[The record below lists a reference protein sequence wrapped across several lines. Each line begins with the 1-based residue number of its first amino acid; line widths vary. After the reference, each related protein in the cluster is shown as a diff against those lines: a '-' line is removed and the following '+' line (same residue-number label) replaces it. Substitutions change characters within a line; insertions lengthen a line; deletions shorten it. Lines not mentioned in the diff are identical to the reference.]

1 MDKKK
6 VFLTTALLSGAI
18 VACGLPY
25 GKIDC
30 SMQEIQTQR
39 MEGELLICVISDLHC
54 RMFGRNQKRIVTR
67 VRAFHPDLIVIPG
80 DLFDYE
86 RNYDYAFEL
95 IRQLHEYPIFFV
107 SGNHEIYLK
116 QDIESLRIQ
125 LKNLGVHVLEDT
137 GTVFTKGS
145 SQIEL
150 FGLTDHGRK
159 AVMQGSDIGRL
170 YHHDGFRVLLNHR
183 PELEEMFKDAD
194 VDLTIS
200 GHAHGGQW
208 RIPYI
213 NQGIYAPGQGLL
225 PQYTEGMHI
234 FGRNHLYISRGLA
247 SGSPLIPRL
256 YNNPEIG
263 FIRIKGK

>member
-6 VFLTTALLSGAI
+6 VFLTTALLGGAI

-25 GKIDC
+25 GRIDC
-30 SMQEIQTQR
+30 GVQEIQTER
-39 MEGELLICVISDLHC
+39 MEGELLVCVLSDLHC
-54 RMFGRNQKRIVTR
+54 RKFGKNQNRIVSR
-67 VRAFHPDLIVIPG
+67 VKAFHPDLVVIPG

-86 RNYDYAFEL
+86 RNYDFAFEL
-95 IRQLHEYPIFFV
+95 IRQLREYPIFFV

-116 QDIESLRIQ
+116 QDIEYLRTQ

-137 GTVFTKGS
+137 GTVFVKGS
-145 SQIEL
+145 SRFEL
-150 FGLTDHGRK
+150 FGLSDHGRR
-159 AVMQGSDIGRL
+159 AVMHGSDVKRF
-170 YHHDGFRVLLNHR
+170 YQTDGFRILLCHR
-183 PELEEMFKDAD
+183 PDFIDMFKDAD

-225 PQYTEGMHI
+225 PRYTDGMHI
-234 FGRNHLYISRGLA
+234 LGRNHLYISRGLA
-247 SGSPLIPRL
+247 SGSPVIPRL